1 MHRLSLTDTPHCPWC
16 PTQPDTPEH
25 LLLHCPCH
33 HSHCTALLHLLA
45 SLYIYRP
52 SLADL
57 LDDSQ
62 DSSLAF
68 KMLKHTRL
76 VRAPNP
82 NKNKTKSTSCLIF
95 ISILDQGHAVRLGS
109 SMSGQQQQQSA
120 SGVGRCRHDGKNY
133 LETGSSVH
141 RGESKFE
148 CQQCDKTFVSRNGL
162 KYHTLTHS
170 GVRNYECDECGKKF
184 IMVLEIMSVKSVAKG
199 FLPLLISLDMP
210 SDTLA

>member
-1 MHRLSLTDTPHCPWC
+1 MELEKEIAVNTFESS
-16 PTQPDTPEH
+16 Q
-25 LLLHCPCH
+25 
-33 HSHCTALLHLLA
+33 LA
-45 SLYIYRP
+45 SVAEMQPEADMGAVAVAAAVACDFMERP

-57 LDDSQ
+57 LDGSQ

-120 SGVGRCRHDGKNY
+120 SGCSASEDTIKFLFIPERVLSTSQRVPHPRRA
-133 LETGSSVH
+133 
-141 RGESKFE
+141 RGQYQHGIF
-148 CQQCDKTFVSRNGL
+148 CWGGTRDC
-162 KYHTLTHS
+162 
-170 GVRNYECDECGKKF
+170 
-184 IMVLEIMSVKSVAKG
+184 
-199 FLPLLISLDMP
+199 
-210 SDTLA
+210 